1 MSLNVWNFTGNL
13 GRDAEQKYLPNGMSV
28 VEFSPSVESGFG
40 DNKVTMWPRCAMF
53 GDRGAKVLQYLVKG
67 QQVAVSGEI
76 KLRDWK
82 NKDGETKT
90 SLEVRVTD
98 LQLIGKKSSGGEQAP
113 RQQQESRPAPAS
125 AGQAAE
131 KKRPSFEDMDDDIP
145 F

>member
-1 MSLNVWNFTGNL
+1 MSLNVWTFTGNL
-13 GRDAEQKYLPNGMSV
+13 GRDAEQKHLPNGTSV
-28 VEFSPSVESGFG
+28 VEFSPAVESGFG

-53 GDRGAKVLQYLVKG
+53 GDRGAKALQYLVKG

-98 LQLIGKKSSGGEQAP
+98 LQLIGKRQDIGGEQAP
-113 RQQQESRPAPAS
+113 RKRESRPAPAS
-125 AGQAAE
+125 TGQAAA

>member
-1 MSLNVWNFTGNL
+1 MSLNVWTFTGSL
-13 GRDAEQKYLPNGMSV
+13 GRDASQKYLPNGTCV
-28 VEFSPSVESGFG
+28 VEFSPAVESGFG
-40 DNKVTMWPRCAMF
+40 DNKVTLWPRCAMF

-90 SLEVRVTD
+90 SIEVRVTD
-98 LQLIGKKSSGGEQAP
+98 LQLIGKRQDIGGEHAP
-113 RQQQESRPAPAS
+113 RQQESRQAPS
-125 AGQAAE
+125 STGQAAA
-131 KKRPSFEDMDDDIP
+131 KKRTSFEDMDDDIP